1 MTKKGFT
8 LIEVIVSIIILSI
21 VLVFSTSLFI
31 NFRHYYLK
39 NKNEQKI
46 KLYREN
52 ITNTLGRIFRDYP
65 IKSFVSDGF
74 CQENTHDIR
83 FYIETDNDI
92 DTVESID
99 ITRQNFYK
107 DDGMTPINS
116 KGYINIAIY
125 QGISQTP
132 TVLKYYVFND
142 RTKLKELS
150 SMNYFKCH
158 KEPLDDNHPIAQQ
171 ILKKVPPNGNMV
183 PKVYLV
189 KVTIPITSEEGGKH
203 DINLFTPVYR
213 YESPQP

>member
-74 CQENTHDIR
+74 CKENTYDIR
-83 FYIETDNDI
+83 FYIDRDKDGNMNDP
-92 DTVESID
+92 ID
-99 ITRQNFYK
+99 IVWQELNNE
-107 DDGMTPINS
+107 NS
-116 KGYINIAIY
+116 SIKKGWIAISIKKGSDWNAPNFEKY
-125 QGISQTP
+125 FFMNTKILKNYS
-132 TVLKYYVFND
+132 TV
-142 RTKLKELS
+142 
-150 SMNYFKCH
+150 NYFHCH
-158 KEPLDDNHPIAQQ
+158 RPDEPLDDNHPIAQQ
-171 ILKKVPPNGNMV
+171 ILKKVLPKDNMV